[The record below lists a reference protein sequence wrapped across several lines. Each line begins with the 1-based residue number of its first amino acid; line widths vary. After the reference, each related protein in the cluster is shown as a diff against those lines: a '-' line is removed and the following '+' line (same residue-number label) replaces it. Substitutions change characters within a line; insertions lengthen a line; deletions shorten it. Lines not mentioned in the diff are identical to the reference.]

1 MGWIDLIVPIA
12 AVIIIVGVV
21 IVAWFAIRGRG
32 QMSYYRVAKP
42 PKSLN
47 RHINPKTG
55 SRF

>member
-1 MGWIDLIVPIA
+1 MGWVNLIVPIA
-12 AVIIIVGVV
+12 AGIIVAGVV
-21 IVAWFAIRGRG
+21 IVAWVAIRDRG
-32 QMSYYRVAKP
+32 EMPRYRVAKP